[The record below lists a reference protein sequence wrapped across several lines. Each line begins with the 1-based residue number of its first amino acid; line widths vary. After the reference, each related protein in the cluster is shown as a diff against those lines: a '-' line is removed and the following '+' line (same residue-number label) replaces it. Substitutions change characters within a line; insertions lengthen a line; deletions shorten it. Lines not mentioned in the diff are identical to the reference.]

1 MYGLGEQVG
10 SRTDEGREGVVGK
23 LNYFSD
29 GYFLYL
35 FLIFGVWVLNRVFGV
50 GVFLLVGF
58 GACGVGP
65 SGFFWGWGSLYNH
78 RRITLGTNFAVGET
92 SDSRGGLD

>member
-10 SRTDEGREGVVGK
+10 SRTDDGIEGVVGK

-35 FLIFGVWVLNRVFGV
+35 FLTFVVAW
-50 GVFLLVGF
+50 LLE
-58 GACGVGP
+58 
-65 SGFFWGWGSLYNH
+65 FWG
-78 RRITLGTNFAVGET
+78 LGLE
-92 SDSRGGLD
+92 